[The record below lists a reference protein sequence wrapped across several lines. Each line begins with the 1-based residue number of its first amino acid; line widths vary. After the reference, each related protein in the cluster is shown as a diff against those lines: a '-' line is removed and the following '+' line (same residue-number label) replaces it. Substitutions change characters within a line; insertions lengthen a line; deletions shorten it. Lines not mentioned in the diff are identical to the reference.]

1 MLDTKL
7 KKSHK
12 LKNLIIAL
20 VVLLPALLLVC
31 LYPKMEEAA
40 YAKKDQWDQEWEER
54 QKEYEEQYAG
64 NKVEKTVEIPEDE
77 EVSETTEAVDG
88 AEITE
93 NAAETE
99 NMSATE
105 NAAATENKELTDT
118 PSESETSDVSDTEDT
133 SAEYFIQDNFVNYAV
148 EACYYEYAM
157 MLQDALGAEVYTS
170 VLEEYGWINDYYE
183 LSASTPYYVQYRHDP
198 ENIYENTN
206 QEKISRG
213 EIEMLLGKKT
223 LGDMRNTQLWGDGF
237 LGFFYLEFDAYGKI
251 SDIRMEVAKGVEYN
265 SRLYERAKG
274 SVAQYEKD
282 VLAFEALEGTEIDY
296 RQVCPKDF
304 RAVFF
309 LYENNSRFVEQ
320 YALYEDVYDPDFR
333 PYYAPY
339 EYYFATGAYWIVLAL
354 AIFVALAALILPF
367 FKKLETGWEKLFCMP
382 LEVIVV
388 LIGIG
393 ISGAIGMG
401 MAMSYSTMESV
412 THELLVDGNQIELL
426 GYVFSPK
433 QCYGGLLVLNF
444 LGWAA
449 CFFAEYIC
457 VAQLRQFF
465 CGPKYYIKHRLL
477 GVVFLRWIWRQ
488 CKKLYKYVTDI
499 DIHENLHK
507 SIVKIVLVNFGI
519 VTVLCCLWFAG
530 VFGVIVYSIVLY
542 ILLRKYGNKLQKQYQ
557 SILNATGQM
566 AEGDLHITLEEDL
579 GIFAPLGKELEG
591 VQQGFAKAVAEEAKS
606 QNMKSELITNVSHD
620 LKTPLTAIITYVDLL
635 KNPEITEEE
644 RRSYIET
651 LDMKSQRLKV
661 LIEDLF
667 EVSKAN
673 SGNVK
678 MNFMEVDVVKLM
690 KEVRVELADKIEQS
704 NLDFRWNLPKE
715 KVILELDGQRSYR
728 IFENLINNAIK
739 YAMPFTRVYVDI
751 LDKESEVIITFKNM
765 SAQELNFDA
774 EHLTER
780 FVRGDSSRNSEGSG
794 LGLAIAKSFT
804 ELQNGKFDI
813 SIDGDLFKVTINFL
827 KK

>member
-1 MLDTKL
+1 
-7 KKSHK
+7 
-12 LKNLIIAL
+12 
-20 VVLLPALLLVC
+20 
-31 LYPKMEEAA
+31 
-40 YAKKDQWDQEWEER
+40 
-54 QKEYEEQYAG
+54 
-64 NKVEKTVEIPEDE
+64 
-77 EVSETTEAVDG
+77 
-88 AEITE
+88 
-93 NAAETE
+93 
-99 NMSATE
+99 MSATE

-274 SVAQYEKD
+274 SVAQYENN
-282 VLAFEALEGTEIDY
+282 VLYFEEQRENDLDY
-296 RQVCPKDF
+296 RQACPKNF

-309 LYENNSRFVEQ
+309 LYDDNSRFVES
-320 YALYEDVYDPDFR
+320 YEKAVQDYYGFYK
-333 PYYAPY
+333 PYHEPY
-339 EYYFATGAYWIVLAL
+339 EYYLATGAYWIVLAL